1 MKGKGL
7 VSREGFEELETNR
20 NWRVNGGDWNGA
32 EG

>member
-7 VSREGFEELETNR
+7 VSREGFEELETKG
-20 NWRVNGGDWNGA
+20 NWRVSGGNWNGT